1 VDSQLRLVFM
11 GTPEFAVPSLEALM
25 HLGAISGCATRV
37 VGVFTQPDRPAGRG
51 QRVSVSPVKAAAA
64 SAAIPV
70 FQPAKLRR
78 PDAFALLASLEP
90 DLIVVAAY
98 AQILSRSVLDLPRF
112 GCLNVHGSLL
122 PKYRGASPIQAAIL
136 DGAEA
141 TGISIMLMDEGLDTG
156 PVLAQVETHIHQRDT
171 SATLSDKLAVL
182 GARLLA
188 ATIPR
193 WVEGAITPQPQDA
206 EHASISQRLRKTD
219 GEIDWSKPAEHIVLQ
234 VRAMNPWP
242 GAYSFLDDTLLK
254 VIEARATPYEAR
266 PERLGTVVQTGNGP
280 AVSAGDGVVV
290 LDTVQPAGK
299 RPMSGADWLRG
310 APRAL
315 GSVLH
320 GGVAAVS
327 QS

>member
-1 VDSQLRLVFM
+1 M
-11 GTPEFAVPSLEALM
+11 GTPDFAVPSLEALL
-25 HLGAISGCATRV
+25 HLGAISGCAAQV

-51 QRVSVSPVKAAAA
+51 QRVSVSPVKAAAT
-64 SAAIPV
+64 SAGIPV

-78 PDAFALLASLEP
+78 PEAFTTLALLEP

-112 GCLNVHGSLL
+112 GCLNVHASLL

-136 DGAEA
+136 DGAAA
-141 TGISIMLMDEGLDTG
+141 TGISIMQMDEGLDTG
-156 PVLAQVETHIHQRDT
+156 PVLAQVETDIDLNDT
-171 SATLSDKLAVL
+171 SASLSTKLAVL
-182 GARLLA
+182 GAHLLA

-193 WVEGAITPQPQDA
+193 WIEGAITPQPQDA
-206 EHASISQRLRKTD
+206 AQASISQRLHKTD
-219 GEIDWSKPAEHIVLQ
+219 GKIDWSKPAEHIVLQ

-242 GAYSFLDDTLLK
+242 GAYSSLDNTLLK
-254 VIEARATPYEAR
+254 VIEAHATPYER
-266 PERLGTVVQTGNGP
+266 DPERPGTVVQTGNGP

-310 APRAL
+310 APRTL
-315 GSVLH
+315 GIVLND
-320 GGVAAVS
+320 GTAAVS
-327 QS
+327 ES